1 MDGPKNTKTFSVK
14 CEQIPLNPTFCL
26 IYYKGEGQTFDKLI
40 VDLHKLVDNM
50 ALTMHNICVIL
61 FHLWSIEVLV
71 ILWDIWIE
79 DIQNINFWKGPM
91 KYMFWQF
98 DSEKK
103 LKNVS

>member
-1 MDGPKNTKTFSVK
+1 
-14 CEQIPLNPTFCL
+14 
-26 IYYKGEGQTFDKLI
+26 
-40 VDLHKLVDNM
+40 M